1 MNNKITISTRETSKD
16 TWKQNEMFDDIEIKV
31 EDKKFIKSHM
41 LDNKNRISS
50 ELREYL
56 YNILDV
62 SNVEDM
68 TKILGDGWR
77 LIIEKGIS
85 DPVVSIKDKTVTIYY
100 DDFEFF
106 YSEKKNITKSS
117 KTVKDL
123 FNNNRNPSTA
133 QLTKIIKKN
142 FRTF

>member
-16 TWKQNEMFDDIEIKV
+16 IWKQNEMFDGIEIKV
-31 EDKKFIKSHM
+31 DDDKFIKSHM

-68 TKILGDGWR
+68 TKILGNGWK
-77 LIIEKGIS
+77 LIVEKGIS
-85 DPVVSIKDKTVTIYY
+85 DPVVSIKNKTVTIYY
-100 DDFEFF
+100 DDFDLF
-106 YSEKKNITKSS
+106 YFERKNISKSS

-123 FNNNRNPSTA
+123 FNDNKNPSTA
-133 QLTKIIKKN
+133 QLTKIIKKI
-142 FRTF
+142 